1 MTQHADQLARLL
13 PPVAYE
19 ASGPYSSA
27 DFAAAGEV
35 LDAALLRAAALRVE
49 ADPHTT
55 AEALTDWE
63 RVYGLPDPCVGPGQ
77 SFEVRRAALVAK
89 VDGQGGLSR
98 QYFIDLAARLG
109 YAITIDE
116 FTPHSVS
123 SPVSHPLYGE
133 DIRFYWRVNAPAT
146 TNFYH
151 SVLGPVSEALVVT
164 SNQLLECVFS
174 RLKPAHTVLVFNY
187 S

>member
-1 MTQHADQLARLL
+1 MNTHAELLARLL
-13 PPVAYE
+13 PPVSYD
-19 ASGPYSSA
+19 SRGQYI
-27 DFAAAGEV
+27 G
-35 LDAALLRAAALRVE
+35 AALAAEGALLDTALARSNELLRE
-49 ADPHTT
+49 ADPRSVL
-55 AEALTDWE
+55 ESLEDWE

-109 YAITIDE
+109 YTITIDE
-116 FTPHSVS
+116 LTPHSVI
-123 SPVSHPLYGE
+123 SPVNHALYGTGV
-133 DIRFYWRVNAPAT
+133 RFTWLVYAPAT

-151 SVLGPVSEALVVT
+151 SVSGPVNEALSVIT
-164 SNQLLECVFS
+164 NNLLECVFQ
-174 RLKPAHTVLVFNY
+174 RLKPAHTTVLFNY